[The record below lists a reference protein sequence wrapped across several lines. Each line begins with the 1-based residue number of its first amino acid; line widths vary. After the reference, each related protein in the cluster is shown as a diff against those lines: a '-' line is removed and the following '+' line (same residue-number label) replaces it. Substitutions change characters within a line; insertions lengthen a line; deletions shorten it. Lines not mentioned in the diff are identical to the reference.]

1 MSKTAAKKDQQT
13 EATPAAKVIAI
24 KKANIKVLPLEI
36 VGTSPYVQNRF
47 SAKAMNQIIATQE
60 AGSQS
65 AKGKKREPKDFEAC
79 YEGAKHIA
87 TDGWL
92 GIPAGAIRAACV
104 SACRTIGFKMTLAK
118 LAIFVLADGF
128 DKVDGTPLI
137 KITKGEPEK
146 STMPARNDNGSVDIR
161 VRPMWKPGWEAT
173 LRIEYDADIF
183 SDEDVANLIERVGR
197 QVGIGEGRN
206 DSRES
211 CGLGWGSFTLR
222 GLQKKSA

>member
-1 MSKTAAKKDQQT
+1 MSKTAAKQ
-13 EATPAAKVIAI
+13 EAPQESKNAITI
-24 KKANIKVLPLEI
+24 KKANIRVLSLPI
-36 VGTSPYVQNRF
+36 VGTTPYVQNRF
-47 SAKAMNQIIATQE
+47 SAKAMNQIIATQQ

-65 AKGKKREPKDFEAC
+65 AKGKKREPKDFDAC
-79 YEGAKHIA
+79 YEGAKHVA
-87 TDGWL
+87 TEGWT

-118 LAIFVLADGF
+118 LAIFVQADGF
-128 DKVDGTPLI
+128 DKLDGTPLI
-137 KITKGEPEK
+137 KITKGEPTR

-161 VRPMWKPGWEAT
+161 VRPMWAPGWECT

-206 DSRES
+206 DSRKS

-222 GLQKKSA
+222 AVQAQKKAA